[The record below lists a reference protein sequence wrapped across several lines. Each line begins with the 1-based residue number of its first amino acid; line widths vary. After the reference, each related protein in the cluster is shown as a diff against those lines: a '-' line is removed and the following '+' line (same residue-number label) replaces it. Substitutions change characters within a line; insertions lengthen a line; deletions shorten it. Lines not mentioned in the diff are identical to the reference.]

1 MKLGQTMNRVFGPDW
16 SLGLPQNR
24 GTPMAILEYNKW
36 STMIYRIDHAQ
47 FMVYEIGYAGIPL
60 LVMELPPAF
69 DILGWLMTF
78 HDYVTTIP
86 TIPTIIV
93 V

>member
-1 MKLGQTMNRVFGPDW
+1 
-16 SLGLPQNR
+16 
-24 GTPMAILEYNKW
+24 
-36 STMIYRIDHAQ
+36 MIYRIDHAQ